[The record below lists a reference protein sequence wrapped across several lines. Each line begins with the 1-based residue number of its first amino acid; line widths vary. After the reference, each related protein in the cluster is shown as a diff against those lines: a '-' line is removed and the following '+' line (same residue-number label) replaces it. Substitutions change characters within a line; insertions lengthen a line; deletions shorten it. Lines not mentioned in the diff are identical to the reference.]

1 MSEQLSVYES
11 IVTEYERI
19 SGHTYGDDN
28 KVASIQKGKKGGK
41 SKSKDGKER
50 QRVRT
55 KER

>member
-1 MSEQLSVYES
+1 MYES

-50 QRVRT
+50 QRERT